1 MGSLEPEYLYSYFDT
16 NCKRISRILFTFSVY
31 FYENCGQEI
40 HVYDAVHLKLKRS
53 GKSLIPNTV
62 CDNIVVSHSK
72 SSGVGAPAQVY
83 AHFRSVQLQQPA
95 VSGNCTAARI
105 DVYDG
110 LRNKKRISGNSGIA

>member
-1 MGSLEPEYLYSYFDT
+1 MNLG
-16 NCKRISRILFTFSVY
+16 IGFSVY

-53 GKSLIPNTV
+53 GSSLIPNTV

-83 AHFRSVQLQQPA
+83 AHFRSINLQQK
-95 VSGNCTAARI
+95 VSGNCTAARL
-105 DVYDG
+105 DVFDG
-110 LRNKKRISGNSGIA
+110 LRNKKRISGIN

>member
-1 MGSLEPEYLYSYFDT
+1 M
-16 NCKRISRILFTFSVY
+16 
-31 FYENCGQEI
+31 
-40 HVYDAVHLKLKRS
+40 
-53 GKSLIPNTV
+53 IPNTV

-83 AHFRSVQLQQPA
+83 AHFRSVQLQQP

-110 LRNKKRISGNSGIA
+110 LRNKKRISGKSGIAWRKKINTFGQIF